1 KKCVTQKLVNHGTPD
16 KPNWCV
22 EYSPFLPNDMPLRT
36 ACPSREGVRGFPV
49 TSAVHERLLDG
60 DSDCACSAARWTTP
74 FPPCPRNRVAPGTSR
89 RLSSTV
95 ATSREGLVERG
106 GALFRRVGFIA
117 ANLIAFRRSKTVS
130 KAVHAPPADGPC
142 RKAGTVCVGVNLI
155 SADGTAGVSVAVSI
169 RAYTL
174 VADRACRSAVAVTVS
189 ADVLATDPA
198 CRVAVSIS
206 VRVHSAIAVYT
217 CRITRSIRVKD
228 GALGVQRR
236 NGYRQHQHCKDGA
249 CHRTP
254 LLLLACRDQSG
265 GKGRSPV

>member
-1 KKCVTQKLVNHGTPD
+1 MTI
-16 KPNWCV
+16 V
-22 EYSPFLPNDMPLRT
+22 EITGGMLRAALPAFHSKSSPSGLQ
-36 ACPSREGVRGFPV
+36 SRVLA
-49 TSAVHERLLDG
+49 SRLGRD
-60 DSDCACSAARWTTP
+60 
-74 FPPCPRNRVAPGTSR
+74 RV
-89 RLSSTV
+89 V
-95 ATSREGLVERG
+95 ATHQARQRFLTERPRHTFLEAS
-106 GALFRRVGFIA
+106 GALTDWTPRAGVGFTA
-117 ANLIAFRRSKTVS
+117 ADLIAFCRSKTVS

-155 SADGTAGVSVAVSI
+155 SADGTPGVSVAVSV

-206 VRVHSAIAVYT
+206 IRVHSAIAVYT

-254 LLLLACRDQSG
+254 LLLLVCRGQSAYRSDSG
-265 GKGRSPV
+265 GKGRLRGR

>member
-1 KKCVTQKLVNHGTPD
+1 MRRSRWNASISSKTLRRPSGGSASSTRCGKSRSFLRPMISRLRRVIS
-16 KPNWCV
+16 PN
-22 EYSPFLPNDMPLRT
+22 PLRLR
-36 ACPSREGVRGFPV
+36 ASLLGAALCGAPSLRPARSSEDEAAAIVPGLPRG
-49 TSAVHERLLDG
+49 AR
-60 DSDCACSAARWTTP
+60 CA
-74 FPPCPRNRVAPGTSR
+74 
-89 RLSSTV
+89 L
-95 ATSREGLVERG
+95 
-106 GALFRRVGFIA
+106 RRVGFIA
-117 ANLIAFRRSKTVS
+117 ANLIAFCRSKTVS

-155 SADGTAGVSVAVSI
+155 SADGTPGVSVAVSV

-217 CRITRSIRVKD
+217 CRITRSIRVKG

-254 LLLLACRDQSG
+254 LLLLVCRPECLPGTSNNSWFW
-265 GKGRSPV
+265 RFCLS

>member
-1 KKCVTQKLVNHGTPD
+1 MWRWAETMTTRNSTG
-16 KPNWCV
+16 
-22 EYSPFLPNDMPLRT
+22 
-36 ACPSREGVRGFPV
+36 
-49 TSAVHERLLDG
+49 SA
-60 DSDCACSAARWTTP
+60 
-74 FPPCPRNRVAPGTSR
+74 F
-89 RLSSTV
+89 
-95 ATSREGLVERG
+95 VERG
-106 GALFRRVGFIA
+106 GALFCRVGFIA
-117 ANLIAFRRSKTVS
+117 ANLIAFCRSKTVS

-155 SADGTAGVSVAVSI
+155 SADGTPGVSVAVSV

-217 CRITRSIRVKD
+217 CRITRSIRVK
-228 GALGVQRR
+228 GGVLGVQRR

-254 LLLLACRDQSG
+254 LLLLVCRDQSAYRLDSG
-265 GKGRSPV
+265 GKGRLRGR

>member
-1 KKCVTQKLVNHGTPD
+1 MSLRAELVRLGLRWFVKRKIGPASTLEALRRQD
-16 KPNWCV
+16 A
-22 EYSPFLPNDMPLRT
+22 FL
-36 ACPSREGVRGFPV
+36 
-49 TSAVHERLLDG
+49 ERLVPPPPKGTQATHVDLDG
-60 DSDCACSAARWTTP
+60 VKALAVITP
-74 FPPCPRNRVAPGTSR
+74 ASHGG
-89 RLSSTV
+89 RLV
-95 ATSREGLVERG
+95 LYLHGGGL
-106 GALFRRVGFIA
+106 VGFIA
-117 ANLIAFRRSKTVS
+117 ANLIAFCRSKTVS

-155 SADGTAGVSVAVSI
+155 SADGTPGVSVAVSV

-236 NGYRQHQHCKDGA
+236 NRYRQHQHCKDGA

-254 LLLLACRDQSG
+254 LLL
-265 GKGRSPV
+265 